1 MLLHYPVR
9 ATASIPN
16 SLGMHLCIETTR
28 PQHPIVRVSPCTLH
42 MALAIFRSLFVDREV
57 GVSDD
62 EIFCTVPRISARKRV
77 CVNTLVVDNTLYRY
91 TYASPSR
98 ETHSGR
104 TCTIAIVFGTALV
117 THCGHASAP
126 VYQATSGRAISHA
139 SAASDARVARFVPVN
154 SAKFA
159 LHAERCFVAARLA
172 PGQGVPQFCQRKLVR
187 LRASAASVQP
197 RVRRVCNA
205 PQFLHVQ
212 PAAKMQLNLQTSCLQ
227 FCVEALIRCPS
238 ASEPQ
243 AFEGTANVICAMPV
257 NNEQ

>member
-126 VYQATSGRAISHA
+126 VYQATSSDWISSQACCRFCYCLFRTAFSDHATAFTFGRFPRSCRGGKGKEKEKQRKH
-139 SAASDARVARFVPVN
+139 
-154 SAKFA
+154 
-159 LHAERCFVAARLA
+159 ARL
-172 PGQGVPQFCQRKLVR
+172 
-187 LRASAASVQP
+187 
-197 RVRRVCNA
+197 
-205 PQFLHVQ
+205 
-212 PAAKMQLNLQTSCLQ
+212 
-227 FCVEALIRCPS
+227 
-238 ASEPQ
+238 
-243 AFEGTANVICAMPV
+243 
-257 NNEQ
+257 